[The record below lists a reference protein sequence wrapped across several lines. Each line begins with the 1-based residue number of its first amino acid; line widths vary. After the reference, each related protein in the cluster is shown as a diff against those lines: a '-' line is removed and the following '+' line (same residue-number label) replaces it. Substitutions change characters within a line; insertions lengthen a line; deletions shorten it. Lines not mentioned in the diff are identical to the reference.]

1 MENKL
6 KCLVVDDE
14 PLGREIIENYVKNTP
29 FLELAGSFGK
39 PLEALSFLQKNKVD
53 VLLTDIEMPQING
66 LQLINSIENKPLVI
80 LISAYREYAIDGFDS
95 GVVDYLVKP
104 VSYDRFLKSLIRV
117 QSILNKKTA
126 SPEIKSD
133 EIDRIF
139 IKANNKLVKILLED
153 IVYIESLK
161 DYLRIHISDTERHVT
176 HSTMKKIEEKLP
188 DYFFRIQRSYIINTK
203 KIKSIYGNTV
213 LLSVGESLPISV
225 SSKAELY
232 KKIGIENNENC

>member
-14 PLGREIIENYVKNTP
+14 PLGREIIENYVNTTP
-29 FLELAGSFGK
+29 FLELVGSFGK
-39 PLEALSFLQKNKVD
+39 PLDALAFLQKNSVD

-66 LQLINSIENKPLVI
+66 LQLINSIESKPLVI
-80 LISAYREYAIDGFDS
+80 LISAYREYAIEGFDS

-117 QSILNKKTA
+117 QSFINKKTEN
-126 SPEIKSD
+126 PENKID

-161 DYLRIHISDTERHVT
+161 DYLRIHVSDTERHVT

-232 KKIGIENNENC
+232 KKIGIENNENS